1 MIRIDKSALLP
12 ALAHV
17 AGCAD
22 ARAATVSATA
32 CVRILAG
39 DGRLVLTAT
48 DYDVSAEAVADCD
61 GDLALLALAA
71 KLLAVVRGL
80 PDGATVTLSQPLS
93 EHGSQLRIE
102 AGRSRYHLA
111 TLDADQFPE
120 VDWPETDGQPL
131 DAASWQA
138 LLAGAHCISGD
149 DSRPAITGALLVAE
163 GGKLSA
169 VATDGHRLGMASVA
183 FGGALAPVIVHRRA
197 VGELKRFAESGHV
210 SVAVS
215 GRNVVFSKGGQRLM
229 CRAIEAN
236 FPDYRKVIPAKGDG
250 VAVAVNRL
258 ALLAELARVSA
269 LGGKG
274 EPILRLT
281 AGDGALC
288 LDMRTVDV
296 GDSHSEIE
304 IDGNWPCEIGVN
316 PLFLRDA
323 LAAVQGDFATLQ
335 VKDSL
340 TPVMVTGD
348 NDGAQVCMPMRL

>member
-1 MIRIDKSALLP
+1 MLF
-12 ALAHV
+12 
-17 AGCAD
+17 
-22 ARAATVSATA
+22 
-32 CVRILAG
+32 
-39 DGRLVLTAT
+39 
-48 DYDVSAEAVADCD
+48 
-61 GDLALLALAA
+61 
-71 KLLAVVRGL
+71 
-80 PDGATVTLSQPLS
+80 
-93 EHGSQLRIE
+93 
-102 AGRSRYHLA
+102 RS
-111 TLDADQFPE
+111 
-120 VDWPETDGQPL
+120 
-131 DAASWQA
+131 
-138 LLAGAHCISGD
+138 
-149 DSRPAITGALLVAE
+149 
-163 GGKLSA
+163 
-169 VATDGHRLGMASVA
+169 
-183 FGGALAPVIVHRRA
+183 
-197 VGELKRFAESGHV
+197 
-210 SVAVS
+210 AVS